1 MTRSIGSVSDPEP
14 RPIEAAVFDMDGVLL
29 DSEPVWRAVEREV
42 FGGLGIRVTDD
53 DLRETMGVR
62 IADVVAGWHGRHPW
76 AEPSVEEVAETVVE
90 RVARTIEE
98 TGTLHAGVREAIEG
112 FERSGV
118 RLALAS
124 SSPMRLITAVLRM
137 GRLED
142 RFEVTVTA
150 EDDERGKPH
159 PDVYLRAARTLG
171 VPPER
176 CLAIEDSI
184 NGVRSAKTAGMVCVA
199 VPAPDNDAPFDE
211 ADLVLGSLE
220 ELDDR
225 VWAST
230 GTVPSPAR
238 SGARTAD

>member
-1 MTRSIGSVSDPEP
+1 MP
-14 RPIEAAVFDMDGVLL
+14 RPIEAVVFDMDGVLL
-29 DSEPVWRAVEREV
+29 DSEPIWRAVERDV
-42 FGGLGIRVTDD
+42 FGDLGIHVTDD

-62 IADVVAGWHGRHPW
+62 IADVVARWHRRHPW
-76 AEPSVEEVAETVVE
+76 AEPSVDEVADTVVE
-90 RVARTIEE
+90 RVARTVEE
-98 TGTLHAGVREAIEG
+98 NGALHPGVREAIER
-112 FERSGV
+112 FEGAGV

-124 SSPMRLITAVLRM
+124 SSPMRLIRAVLRM

-159 PDVYLRAARTLG
+159 PDVYLRAAEALG
-171 VPPER
+171 VAPER

-184 NGVRSAKTAGMVCVA
+184 NGVRSAKAAGMLCVA
-199 VPAPDNDAPFDE
+199 VPAPDNDASFDE

-225 VWAST
+225 VWAAT
-230 GTVPSPAR
+230 GTVPTPQPSGAR
-238 SGARTAD
+238 SGD